1 MFGEWTHVVSPTKLA
16 ISCNFHRKLS
26 KNYHLSPF
34 FCRHLRFLKKTR
46 STRPMAAAKRDY
58 KNKNLDFFYW
68 NIAKKYYF
76 RKRQGNNKVKPNDPH
91 PCPCSPKRLS
101 LCPWSPKMTSS
112 VSIITFNK
120 VWISS
125 LALNNPHDSPHFQ
138 NDTPQYPHLS
148 KMNLLTCPT
157 WPHWISWLA
166 KNYSPLN
173 LLTCSKCGYWDQRW
187 RSNRF

>member
-1 MFGEWTHVVSPTKLA
+1 MLTNELVHNSTIRFRNLVHSSLLNQYF
-16 ISCNFHRKLS
+16 IHR
-26 KNYHLSPF
+26 HITT
-34 FCRHLRFLKKTR
+34 TR
-46 STRPMAAAKRDY
+46 STRPMAAKRDY

-76 RKRQGNNKVKPNDPH
+76 RKRQGNDKVKPNDPH

>member
-1 MFGEWTHVVSPTKLA
+1 M
-16 ISCNFHRKLS
+16 
-26 KNYHLSPF
+26 
-34 FCRHLRFLKKTR
+34 
-46 STRPMAAAKRDY
+46 AAKRDY

-76 RKRQGNNKVKPNDPH
+76 RKRQGNDKVKPNDPH

-148 KMNLLTCPT
+148 KMNLLTCPKLT
-157 WPHWISWLA
+157 
-166 KNYSPLN
+166 PLN
-173 LLTCSKCGYWDQRW
+173 LLTSQKLHPIDALNLLTCPKCGYCDQRW
-187 RSNRF
+187 PPNRIIVIGEFSSIMTITHHCQLWLI